1 MIPRCRHGFTLVEL
15 LVVITI
21 IGILIALLL
30 PAVQAAREAARQAQ
44 CRNNLKQIALGC
56 LHHEQVQ
63 HFLPTGGWS
72 CAWTGD
78 PDRGFDKRQ
87 PGGWLF
93 NILPYIEQQALRD
106 LGLNNNAVGRTQ
118 AAGTP
123 VCMYNCPTRRPAIA
137 YPLVFPSPIN
147 YGPHPIVIGLNDY
160 AGCAGDGT
168 DWTVWGI
175 PASLAQG
182 DSWTWADWHV
192 YGDSTTTSGV
202 ICRRSMC
209 KIVDI
214 PDGTSNTYLC
224 GEKSLDPDYYFI
236 EGVSSPGDGQ
246 GWDLGYDFDV
256 ARWTTPNVNYTY
268 TDFYHPRQ
276 DQPGADCY
284 CAFGSAHAVG
294 FHMAFCDGSVHM
306 MNYSIDDETH
316 RRLGNRHD
324 GLPVNGKSF

>member
-1 MIPRCRHGFTLVEL
+1 M
-15 LVVITI
+15 ITI

-30 PAVQAAREAARQAQ
+30 PAVQAAREAARQVQ

-72 CAWTGD
+72 CGWTGD

-106 LGLNNNAVGRTQ
+106 LGLNNNANGRTQ

-123 VCMYNCPTRRPAIA
+123 VSMYNCPTRRPAVA
-137 YPLVFPSPIN
+137 YPLIFVSPVN
-147 YGPHPIVIGLNDY
+147 YGPHPNLIGLNDY
-160 AGCAGDGT
+160 AGSAGDGT
-168 DWTVWGI
+168 DWTVWSG
-175 PASLAQG
+175 PTSLAEG
-182 DSWTWADWHV
+182 DLWTYNEMRNTLPNWLSSLHDD
-192 YGDSTTTSGV
+192 GKTSGV
-202 ICRRSMC
+202 IYRRSMT
-209 KIVDI
+209 KIIDI
-214 PDGTSNTYLC
+214 PDGTTNTYLC

-236 EGVSSPGDGQ
+236 EGVSSAGDGQ

-256 ARWTTPNVNYTY
+256 ARWSTPNSNYTY
-268 TDFYHPRQ
+268 TDFFHPRP

-284 CAFGSAHAVG
+284 CAFGSAHARGVPHG
-294 FHMAFCDGSVHM
+294 LLRRFGSH
-306 MNYSIDDETH
+306 DELLD
-316 RRLGNRHD
+316 RRRDPSSAGQ
-324 GLPVNGKSF
+324 PS